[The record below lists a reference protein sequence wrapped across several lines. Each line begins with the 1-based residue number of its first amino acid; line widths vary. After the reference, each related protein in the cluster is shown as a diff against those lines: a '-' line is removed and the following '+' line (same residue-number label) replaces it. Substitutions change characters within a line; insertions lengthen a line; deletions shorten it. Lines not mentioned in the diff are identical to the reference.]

1 MIDAKR
7 YTVIEKNNNEQS
19 YNRANYFFF
28 SSLFFSLLKGK
39 KETKMAKTNK
49 VGKKLADTWIRN
61 CGT

>member
-49 VGKKLADTWIRN
+49 VGKKLADT
-61 CGT
+61 